1 LILDFGFW
9 IERVMATEDEAGN
22 PKSRIANLKSAWRWW
37 RNLRRNPVYLREKGH
52 WGRPNPFYDSVN
64 RFSPIFVL
72 VGLVFGGCT
81 LYTNPALLT
90 GTSGFGPLFC
100 LFCLPGIVVS
110 ALTLFG
116 SFMAPAATA
125 PTLSLEI
132 SQGTWD
138 ILRLTPQS
146 THSILLAKL
155 FGGLARLPI
164 WTLLGALTMIQTCL
178 FMLGLL
184 AVTSAGDGLDFILVI
199 LTCLFFLGRPW
210 IEILFAGF
218 LGMYAS
224 TWIPTPTLALAT
236 SYGALL
242 LMKIIVWLSAGLLPL
257 TLLDSLVRDTA
268 LVFASSAAPVLLYGL
283 ATAALLFGLFHRAQK
298 LS

>member
-1 LILDFGFW
+1 MPGEETAD
-9 IERVMATEDEAGN
+9 N
-22 PKSRIANLKSAWRWW
+22 PKSKIANLKYWWGWW
-37 RNLRRNPVYLREKGH
+37 RNLRNNPVYLREKGK

-72 VGLVFGGCT
+72 VGLVLGGCT

-90 GTSGFGPLFC
+90 GTSDFGPLFC

-116 SFMAPAATA
+116 SFMAPAATT
-125 PTLSLEI
+125 PTLSLEM

-164 WTLLGALTMIQTCL
+164 WTLLGVLTVIQTCL
-178 FMLGLL
+178 FMFGL
-184 AVTSAGDGLDFILVI
+184 ATINSASNGLDFILII

-218 LGMYAS
+218 LGMYVS
-224 TWIPTPTLALAT
+224 TWFPTPTLALAT
-236 SYGALL
+236 SYGALI
-242 LMKIIVWLSAGLLPL
+242 LMKVTVWLSAGLLPL
-257 TLLDSLVRDTA
+257 ALLDSRVREMA
-268 LVFASSAAPVLLYGL
+268 VVFASSAAPVLLYGL
-283 ATAALLFGLFHRAQK
+283 ATAGLLFGLFHRVQK
-298 LS
+298 MS